1 MAWPTT
7 SSGSCATTW
16 RTGPTASSSPPGP
29 AAPTNGCWCER
40 ARGRGARGRTAGA
53 VLLPVLRGRRPPPG
67 RAGGRELAL
76 RGVLARVRAA
86 VRGGRARRPGPRAR
100 GRGRARRG
108 GTVMTYPLMLDLTG
122 RRVVVV
128 GGGRVALRRAQA
140 LLAAGALVHVIAPQV
155 DPALAGPEVTVSRRE
170 YRDGDLAGTWLAH
183 AATGD
188 AAVNARVA

>member
-1 MAWPTT
+1 MAWPTR
-7 SSGSCATTW
+7 SRGPCATTSL
-16 RTGPTASSSPPGP
+16 TGPTASSSPPGP

-53 VLLPVLRGRRPPPG
+53 VLLPVLRRRGPPPG

-100 GRGRARRG
+100 GRGRARWG
-108 GTVMTYPLMLDLTG
+108 GLAVMPYPLMLALTA

-128 GGGRVALRRAQA
+128 GGRRV
-140 LLAAGALVHVIAPQV
+140 P
-155 DPALAGPEVTVSRRE
+155 SRP
-170 YRDGDLAGTWLAH
+170 AH
-183 AATGD
+183 APPPPG
-188 AAVNARVA
+188 